1 MNRKYKNL
9 KLTFDKDYTE
19 MVSGILGYL
28 LNPDGIEETEVGK
41 GSVCINIYIS
51 YDATVTDEHLRLLI
65 KENLSN
71 IEYELEIKAFDYDPA
86 TETAW
91 KKYFKPQKIGKNVV
105 IKPSWEEYKQ
115 KDGDIVVTIDPGAA
129 FGTGLHET
137 TRGVIVLL
145 EEIVELREKNKENL
159 STLHM
164 LDAGTGSG
172 ILAIAAHK
180 MGIGNV
186 LAVDNDREAVETTEE
201 NIIANDVTSGIAAE
215 QNTIEDVKE
224 NDCYDI
230 ILANIIPEV
239 LIRNKTGL
247 FKMLRKKGDLVLSG
261 ILAKEENKVVEEFL
275 DIKGLELHKRVQLE
289 EWTTLWFRSE

>member
-51 YDATVTDEHLRLLI
+51 YDATVTDEHLRQLI

-71 IEYELEIKAFDYDPA
+71 IEYELEIKAFEYDPA

-145 EEIVELREKNKENL
+145 EEIVELRKNNKENL

-180 MGIGNV
+180 MGIGNI

-201 NIIANDVTSGIAAE
+201 NIIANNITSGIAAE

-239 LIRNKTGL
+239 LIRNKAGL
-247 FKMLRKKGDLVLSG
+247 FKMLRKNGDLVLSG

-289 EWTTLWFRSE
+289 EWTSLWFRSE